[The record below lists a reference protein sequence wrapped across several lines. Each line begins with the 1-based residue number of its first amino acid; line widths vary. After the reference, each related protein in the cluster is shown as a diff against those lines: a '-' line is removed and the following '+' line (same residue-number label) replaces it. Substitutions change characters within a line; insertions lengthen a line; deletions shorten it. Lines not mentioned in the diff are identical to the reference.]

1 MRCLRKCVLLAFFSN
16 YLLVC
21 LSFHDVVLLLGISD
35 NFGYHRILFNRLLKT
50 KSPQCEEMRY
60 PGYFFMLQL
69 SQLHLNK
76 NNLLSHVDLILEKL
90 DE

>member
-1 MRCLRKCVLLAFFSN
+1 MMLFCSWE
-16 YLLVC
+16 YQIILVTTEY
-21 LSFHDVVLLLGISD
+21 I
-35 NFGYHRILFNRLLKT
+35 ILFNRLLKT

>member
-1 MRCLRKCVLLAFFSN
+1 MMLFFSWE
-16 YLLVC
+16 YQIILVTTEY
-21 LSFHDVVLLLGISD
+21 I
-35 NFGYHRILFNRLLKT
+35 ILFNRLLKT